1 MAKKPTPQDAQV
13 IMKLYDLRREPELRK
28 ARDWWLTKFWP
39 DTADD
44 FMKIA
49 GELGSQEN
57 NWLRQGGG
65 YWGMAAALVSSG
77 AVNRELFLQPAI
89 SGEMF
94 FMFAKVRPFLPELR
108 EKLGDPQA
116 FRGIEDVIMSNKW
129 SRERIKFIEKRV
141 AGAKARAQSLKSS

>member
-1 MAKKPTPQDAQV
+1 MAKKATPQDAQV

-39 DTADD
+39 DTAED

-57 NWLRQGGG
+57 NWLRQVGG

-77 AVNRELFLQPAI
+77 AVSRDLFRFVQTFRHDDRSRVPDHVLLSVHVRFSARRDGPA
-89 SGEMF
+89 
-94 FMFAKVRPFLPELR
+94 
-108 EKLGDPQA
+108 
-116 FRGIEDVIMSNKW
+116 W
-129 SRERIKFIEKRV
+129 
-141 AGAKARAQSLKSS
+141 ARTRALVS